1 MSGILGGS
9 KKPAV
14 DHSLIAERKA
24 AEKRLADEKA
34 EIEARKIEED
44 LARRRGLRG
53 ASSLISGGS
62 GGAGFGAT
70 DTLG

>member
-1 MSGILGGS
+1 MSGIMGGS
-9 KKPAV
+9 KPPV
-14 DHSLIAERKA
+14 DHALIAERKA

-34 EIEARKIEED
+34 EIEARKIEDD

-53 ASSLISGGS
+53 ASSLISGSS
-62 GGAGFGAT
+62 GGAGFGTT